1 MRQLITVVIT
11 LALLAAVPFTV
22 LAAGHEKA
30 QLTVVHGVP
39 DLVVDVYA
47 NDAKV
52 LSNFTFGT
60 VTDPLALDPG
70 TYKLAIRPAGADPA
84 SAPVLSAEAKLAAGQ
99 NASVVAHLDA
109 NGQPRLSIFVNDTS
123 PVASGKGRLIVRHT
137 AQAPA
142 VDVRA
147 GGAVVFANLANP
159 KEAKADVDA
168 KTYSVDLAP
177 AGQAQAVF
185 GPVDLPVAAGAATIV
200 YAIGSIEKGSFRLV
214 TQVIT
219 GLGAPP
225 SHVGTGGGSAANATL
240 PLTVA
245 VLAALL
251 VLAGSA
257 ALVRVPVRIERRNL
271 R

>member
-1 MRQLITVVIT
+1 
-11 LALLAAVPFTV
+11 
-22 LAAGHEKA
+22 
-30 QLTVVHGVP
+30 
-39 DLVVDVYA
+39 
-47 NDAKV
+47 
-52 LSNFTFGT
+52 
-60 VTDPLALDPG
+60 
-70 TYKLAIRPAGADPA
+70 
-84 SAPVLSAEAKLAAGQ
+84 
-99 NASVVAHLDA
+99 
-109 NGQPRLSIFVNDTS
+109 
-123 PVASGKGRLIVRHT
+123 
-137 AQAPA
+137 
-142 VDVRA
+142 
-147 GGAVVFANLANP
+147 
-159 KEAKADVDA
+159 
-168 KTYSVDLAP
+168 
-177 AGQAQAVF
+177 VF
-185 GPVDLPVAAGAATIV
+185 GPVDLLLAAGAATLV